1 MLFSQFPGPQTGS
14 KASDRQR
21 RIREHLSRSAGE
33 FVNPGPQRSEQRK
46 QQIMDHVRR
55 SRG

>member
-1 MLFSQFPGPQTGS
+1 MLFSQFPGPQTS
-14 KASDRQR
+14 AKVTDRQR
-21 RIREHLSRSAGE
+21 RIREHLARSAGE
-33 FVNPGPQRSEQRK
+33 FVNPGPRRSEPRK

>member
-1 MLFSQFPGPQTGS
+1 MMFSQFPGLQPG
-14 KASDRQR
+14 ANPSDRQK
-21 RIREHLSRSAGE
+21 RIREHLARSTGD
-33 FVNPGPQRSEQRK
+33 FVNPGPRRSEQRK

>member
-1 MLFSQFPGPQTGS
+1 MMFSQFPGLQPG
-14 KASDRQR
+14 ANPSDRQK
-21 RIREHLSRSAGE
+21 RIREHLARSTSD
-33 FVNPGPQRSEQRK
+33 FVNPGPRRSEQRK